1 MASYTM
7 RVQTMIEQATQYRND
22 LTFKNKLAAGVEA
35 FFKDIEYPIFSESYR
50 KTFEENFVR
59 HFYMREIGFE
69 TEFLFKFHLESW
81 LKLNM
86 PYYNKLFESELMEF
100 EPFTNVDMY
109 VDETVDTDSE
119 DNSTV
124 NTTETRSNTY
134 ENDST
139 TDNTSNITGTSNTTV
154 SSNTTDTSNTTGSS
168 TDTGET
174 FNRDLHTDTPD
185 NRLAITTQDGAGV
198 IEYASSIDESKS
210 NSNTTNTNETD
221 STSSTNTST
230 ENDTSTQNDTTSE
243 SITKQTGLSN
253 DDILND
259 MTGNN
264 TNETKKVLANHRHG
278 KEGTQTYMS
287 MLQELR
293 ATYLNIEKQIF
304 NEMNKELFMLLY

>member
-7 RVQTMIEQATQYRND
+7 RLQTMIEQPTQHQND
-22 LTFKNKLAAGVEA
+22 LTFKKKLAAGVDA
-35 FFKDIEYPIFSESYR
+35 FFKDIEYPIFNESYK

-86 PYYNKLFESELMEF
+86 PYYNKLFESELLEF

-124 NTTETRSNTY
+124 NTKEKRSNTY
-134 ENDST
+134 DNEANT
-139 TDNTSNITGTSNTTV
+139 TGTTGTTGTSTNTG
-154 SSNTTDTSNTTGSS
+154 N
-168 TDTGET
+168 T

-185 NRLAITTQDGAGV
+185 KRLAITTNDGAGV
-198 IEYASSIDESKS
+198 IEYASSIDESKGKS
-210 NSNTTNTNETD
+210 SDTNNYESDTTNTSN
-221 STSSTNTST
+221 
-230 ENDTSTQNDTTSE
+230 
-243 SITKQTGLSN
+243 TKQKGLSN

-264 TNETKKVLANHRHG
+264 TNETKRVLANHRHG

-304 NEMNKELFMLLY
+304 NEMNKELFMLVY

>member
-7 RVQTMIEQATQYRND
+7 RLQTMIEQPTQYRND
-22 LTFKNKLAAGVEA
+22 LTFKDKLAAGVEA
-35 FFKDIEYPIFSESYR
+35 FFKEIEYPIFNESYR

-86 PYYNKLFESELMEF
+86 PYYNKLFESELLEF

-119 DNSTV
+119 DNSKV
-124 NTTETRSNTY
+124 NTKEKRSNTFN
-134 ENDST
+134 NDTNT
-139 TDNTSNITGTSNTTV
+139 TGTTGTTGTSTNTG
-154 SSNTTDTSNTTGSS
+154 N
-168 TDTGET
+168 T

-185 NRLAITTQDGAGV
+185 KRLAITTQDGAGV
-198 IEYASSIDESKS
+198 IEYASSIDESKGTS
-210 NSNTTNTNETD
+210 SDTNNYESDTSNTSN
-221 STSSTNTST
+221 
-230 ENDTSTQNDTTSE
+230 
-243 SITKQTGLSN
+243 TKQTGLSN

-264 TNETKKVLANHRHG
+264 TNETKRVLANHRHG

-304 NEMNKELFMLLY
+304 NEMNKELFMLVY

>member
-7 RVQTMIEQATQYRND
+7 RLQTMIEQPTQYQTD
-22 LTFKNKLAAGVEA
+22 LTFKNRLAAGVEA
-35 FFKDIEYPIFSESYR
+35 FFKDIEYPIFSEEYR

-69 TEFLFKFHLESW
+69 TEFLFKLHLESW

-86 PYYNKLFESELMEF
+86 PYYNKLFESELLEF

-119 DNSTV
+119 DNSKV
-124 NTTETRSNTY
+124 NTKEKRSNTFDN
-134 ENDST
+134 EANT
-139 TDNTSNITGTSNTTV
+139 TGTTGTTGTSTNTG
-154 SSNTTDTSNTTGSS
+154 N
-168 TDTGET
+168 T
-174 FNRDLHTDTPD
+174 FNRNLHTDTPD
-185 NRLAITTQDGAGV
+185 NRLAITTNDGEGV
-198 IEYASSIDESKS
+198 IEYASSIDESKG
-210 NSNTTNTNETD
+210 NSSDTNNYESDTTNTSN
-221 STSSTNTST
+221 
-230 ENDTSTQNDTTSE
+230 
-243 SITKQTGLSN
+243 TKQTGLSN

-264 TNETKKVLANHRHG
+264 TNETTRVLANHRYG

-304 NEMNKELFMLLY
+304 NEMNKELFMLVY

>member
-1 MASYTM
+1 M
-7 RVQTMIEQATQYRND
+7 RLQTMIEQATQYQND
-22 LTFKNKLAAGVEA
+22 LTFKDKLAEGVDA
-35 FFKDIEYPIFSESYR
+35 FFKEIEYPIFSESYR

-124 NTTETRSNTY
+124 NTTETRSNTF
-134 ENDST
+134 ENDTDST
-139 TDNTSNITGTSNTTV
+139 GSTGTTGTSTNTG
-154 SSNTTDTSNTTGSS
+154 N
-168 TDTGET
+168 T

-185 NRLAITTQDGAGV
+185 NRLAITTNDGAGV
-198 IEYASSIDESKS
+198 IEYASSIDESKGKS
-210 NSNTTNTNETD
+210 SDTNNYESDTTNTSN
-221 STSSTNTST
+221 
-230 ENDTSTQNDTTSE
+230 
-243 SITKQTGLSN
+243 TKQTGLSN

-264 TNETKKVLANHRHG
+264 TNETKRVLANHRHG

-304 NEMNKELFMLLY
+304 NEMNKELFMLVY

>member
-1 MASYTM
+1 M
-7 RVQTMIEQATQYRND
+7 RLQTMIEQPTQYQND
-22 LTFKNKLAAGVEA
+22 LTFKDRLAAGVEA
-35 FFKDIEYPIFSESYR
+35 FFKDVEYPIFSEEYR

-109 VDETVDTDSE
+109 VDETVNTDSE

-124 NTTETRSNTY
+124 NTTETRSNTFN
-134 ENDST
+134 NDTNTNGT
-139 TDNTSNITGTSNTTV
+139 TGTTGTSTNTG
-154 SSNTTDTSNTTGSS
+154 N
-168 TDTGET
+168 T

-198 IEYASSIDESKS
+198 IEYASSIDESKGKS
-210 NSNTTNTNETD
+210 SDTNNYESDTTNTSN
-221 STSSTNTST
+221 
-230 ENDTSTQNDTTSE
+230 
-243 SITKQTGLSN
+243 TKQKGLSN

-264 TNETKKVLANHRHG
+264 TNETKRVLANHRHG

-304 NEMNKELFMLLY
+304 NEMNKELFMLVY

>member
-7 RVQTMIEQATQYRND
+7 RLQTMIEQPTQYQND
-22 LTFKNKLAAGVEA
+22 LTFKKKLAAGVEA
-35 FFKDIEYPIFSESYR
+35 FFKDIEYPIFNESYK

-86 PYYNKLFESELMEF
+86 PYYNKLFESELLEF

-119 DNSTV
+119 DNSKV
-124 NTTETRSNTY
+124 NTKEKRSNTFN
-134 ENDST
+134 NDTNT
-139 TDNTSNITGTSNTTV
+139 TGTTGTTGTSTNTG
-154 SSNTTDTSNTTGSS
+154 N
-168 TDTGET
+168 T
-174 FNRDLHTDTPD
+174 FNRNLHTDTPD
-185 NRLAITTQDGAGV
+185 NRLAITTNDGDGV
-198 IEYASSIDESKS
+198 IEYASSIDESKGKS
-210 NSNTTNTNETD
+210 SDKNDYESDTTNTSN
-221 STSSTNTST
+221 
-230 ENDTSTQNDTTSE
+230 
-243 SITKQTGLSN
+243 TKQTGLSN

-264 TNETKKVLANHRHG
+264 TNETTRVLANHRYG

-304 NEMNKELFMLLY
+304 NEMNKELFMLVY

>member
-7 RVQTMIEQATQYRND
+7 RLQTMIEQATQYQND
-22 LTFKNKLAAGVEA
+22 LTFKDKLAAGVDA
-35 FFKDIEYPIFSESYR
+35 FFKDIEYPIFNESYK

-100 EPFTNVDMY
+100 EPFTNVNMY

-124 NTTETRSNTY
+124 NTTETRSNTF
-134 ENDST
+134 ENDTDST
-139 TDNTSNITGTSNTTV
+139 GSTGTTGTSTNTG
-154 SSNTTDTSNTTGSS
+154 N
-168 TDTGET
+168 T

-198 IEYASSIDESKS
+198 IEYASSIDESKGTS
-210 NSNTTNTNETD
+210 SDTNDYESDTTNTSN
-221 STSSTNTST
+221 
-230 ENDTSTQNDTTSE
+230 
-243 SITKQTGLSN
+243 TKQTGLSN

-264 TNETKKVLANHRHG
+264 TNETKRVLANHRHG

-293 ATYLNIEKQIF
+293 ATYLNIEKHIF
-304 NEMNKELFMLLY
+304 NEMNKELFMLVY

>member
-1 MASYTM
+1 M
-7 RVQTMIEQATQYRND
+7 RVQTMIEQATQYQND
-22 LTFKNKLAAGVEA
+22 VSFKDKLAAGVEA
-35 FFKDIEYPIFSESYR
+35 FFKEIEYPIFSESYR

-124 NTTETRSNTY
+124 NTKEKRSNTFN
-134 ENDST
+134 NDTNT
-139 TDNTSNITGTSNTTV
+139 TGTTGTTGTSTNTG
-154 SSNTTDTSNTTGSS
+154 N
-168 TDTGET
+168 T

-198 IEYASSIDESKS
+198 IEYASSIDESKGKS
-210 NSNTTNTNETD
+210 SDTNNYESDTTNTSN
-221 STSSTNTST
+221 
-230 ENDTSTQNDTTSE
+230 
-243 SITKQTGLSN
+243 TKQTGLSN

-264 TNETKKVLANHRHG
+264 TNETKRVLANHRHG

-287 MLQELR
+287 ILQ
-293 ATYLNIEKQIF
+293 
-304 NEMNKELFMLLY
+304 

>member
-7 RVQTMIEQATQYRND
+7 RLQTMIEQPTQYQND
-22 LTFKNKLAAGVEA
+22 LTFKDRLAAGVEA
-35 FFKDIEYPIFSESYR
+35 FFKDIEYPIFNESYK

-86 PYYNKLFESELMEF
+86 PYYNKLFESELIEF
-100 EPFTNVDMY
+100 EPFKNVDMY

-119 DNSTV
+119 DNSKV
-124 NTTETRSNTY
+124 NTKEKRSNTFDN
-134 ENDST
+134 EANT
-139 TDNTSNITGTSNTTV
+139 TGTTGTTGTSTNTG
-154 SSNTTDTSNTTGSS
+154 N
-168 TDTGET
+168 T

-198 IEYASSIDESKS
+198 IEYASSIDESKGKS
-210 NSNTTNTNETD
+210 SDTNNYESETSNTSN
-221 STSSTNTST
+221 
-230 ENDTSTQNDTTSE
+230 
-243 SITKQTGLSN
+243 TKQTGLSN

-304 NEMNKELFMLLY
+304 NEMNKELFMLVY